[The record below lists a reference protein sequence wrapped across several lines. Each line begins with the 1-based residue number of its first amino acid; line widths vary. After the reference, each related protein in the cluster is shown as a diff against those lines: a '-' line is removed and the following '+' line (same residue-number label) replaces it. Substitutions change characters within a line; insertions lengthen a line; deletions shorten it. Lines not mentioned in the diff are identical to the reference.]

1 MDTHEVGRRVAP
13 LGARTTGRPARLGL
27 ALGSGAAHGAAH
39 GGVLRALEEAGIGVD
54 VVVGASAGA
63 IVGGIFA
70 AGLGARQICDLLPH
84 AHLSDVGTA
93 TPVAPRLGVLDT
105 VALGRNLQAIVGD
118 RQIEDLPIPFGA
130 VVTEVATS
138 RPRLVTTGSLADAI
152 RASSAVPGL
161 FAPVQLDGR
170 LCVDGG
176 VLSASPDWAPRVLGA
191 EVVVSVVLGTSARWR
206 AWLEARTLAPA
217 VAGNPD
223 LVVVVDT
230 TGMSKWSSRDVPELI
245 DRGYR
250 ATVAALET
258 VGGDRLLREAS

>member
-1 MDTHEVGRRVAP
+1 V
-13 LGARTTGRPARLGL
+13 RLGL

-63 IVGGIFA
+63 IVGGVFA
-70 AGLGARQICDLLPH
+70 AGLGAEQICDLLPH
-84 AHLSDVGTA
+84 AHLSDFATA
-93 TPVAPRLGVLDT
+93 TPVSPRLGVLDT
-105 VALGRNLQAIVGD
+105 VVLGRNVEAVVGD
-118 RQIEDLPIPFGA
+118 RRIEDLPVPFGA
-130 VVTEVATS
+130 VVTEVGSS

-176 VLSASPDWAPRVLGA
+176 VLSPSPDWAPRVLGA
-191 EVVVSVVLGTSARWR
+191 DVVVSVVLGASARWR
-206 AWLEARTLAPA
+206 TWLEARTLAPA
-217 VAGNPD
+217 VAGSPD

-250 ATVAALET
+250 ATMTALET
-258 VGGDRLLREAS
+258 ARGDRLLREAS